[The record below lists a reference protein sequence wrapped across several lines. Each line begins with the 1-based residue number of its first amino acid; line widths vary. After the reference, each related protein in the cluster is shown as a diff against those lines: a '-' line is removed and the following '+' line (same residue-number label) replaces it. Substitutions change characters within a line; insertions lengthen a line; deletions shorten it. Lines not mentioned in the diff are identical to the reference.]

1 MASIYKQDSATVGYR
16 ESQVRGDPGF
26 IQAVNQTP
34 QLEATA
40 RQSQQ
45 QLQSY
50 QEQSDRNA
58 NFAQNNLAR
67 NQRIDEQNAALSSQ
81 ILNANNQ
88 LDAEALRLEHGRKLA
103 AMGLNME
110 QTSRAQ
116 QIQLNQARIQSEQ
129 ITNFGESF
137 IKFSETLWNKRA
149 EQINKENDDI
159 RIKGVLNK
167 LNNIHSPAVTAE
179 VAKQNQLEI
188 QRTQGAAKAEA
199 AAQLFDQQGRPNEA
213 TLIRTNNP
221 FFLQG
226 QAEGRAINASLKY
239 QDYLD
244 GKISKAFQE
253 NKLSRLSPSYQL
265 DLGTILDMS
274 TAEYIKEND
283 LLSVPPSILY
293 KYFGYQQAQV
303 KAAILQ
309 KYNGEARNDVEKAL
323 KSVAVSTVY
332 NRAKIIRTMSPN
344 DQSNELRVL
353 MANTT
358 TAYRGNHVEA
368 GKVLLET
375 LSDEAKISG
384 NADLLTRFMN
394 TDQGNGYRMGDIPE
408 LQPIY
413 DQKMAAFNRAQAALL
428 EDQAQQQVEAV
439 KGNWDGVLATGDVG
453 QIRQARDTL
462 ITQALALRT
471 PEGNALAKDIATYN
485 TDRSALIDEAVRRAI
500 DGNYLPQFL
509 RDNKGRMSKEQFDK
523 LSNQSK
529 LVAKLKETSYKSAL
543 DTLKAEIAFAAGEAN
558 KERQGKGALPP
569 YATRALNDFVKIQ
582 QEKVDGFAKDWMI
595 QNPSGTLKDFQD
607 WLKTQKPAFTHSWQY
622 EIHREH
628 DIPKGMI
635 SLGQNKSNM
644 PLTRQEKIGDKT
656 YLNLMHPKIQRGL
669 ADGSIPA
676 RSLVRADA
684 LVLTPQQIIDAGKQY
699 EATGTWPL
707 LITDITSRSGNNA
720 LVFVRAQAKLHQ
732 MPGSIV
738 EPGNYALP
746 VSSIGQHVSS
756 DAAQQFAK
764 SHGFSPKAAIAYST
778 AIQDESGGDPL
789 RIGDSGDASGI
800 FQWNKRYSPD
810 RVMRLQQFAKAQG
823 KSPSDPA
830 VQLHYS
836 MYEMKT
842 YYPSSW
848 NIFTSA
854 NPTTNQLWRATVNYL
869 GFSPKVFAQ
878 RKASLEANLR

>member
-34 QLEATA
+34 QLEAAA

-45 QLQSY
+45 QLQAY
-50 QEQSDRNA
+50 QEQSGRNA

-88 LDAEALRLEHGRKLA
+88 LDAEALRLAHTRKLA

-149 EQINKENDDI
+149 EQINKENDDL
-159 RIKGVLNK
+159 RLKGVLHE

-244 GKISKAFQE
+244 AKVSKAFQD
-253 NKLSRLSPSYQL
+253 NKLSKLSPSYQL
-265 DLGTILDMS
+265 DIGTILDMS

-309 KYNGEARNDVEKAL
+309 KYNGEARNEVEKAL

-332 NRAKIIRTMSPN
+332 NRAKIVRTMSPN

-368 GKVLLET
+368 GKAVLET
-375 LSDEAKISG
+375 LFDEAKISG

-413 DQKMAAFNRAQAALL
+413 DQKMTAFNRAQAALL

-462 ITQALALRT
+462 IAQALSLRT

-485 TDRSALIDEAVRRAI
+485 TERSPFIDEEVRRAI
-500 DGNYLPQFL
+500 HGNYLPQFL
-509 RDNKGRMSKEQFDK
+509 RDNKGRMSKEQYDK
-523 LSNQSK
+523 LNKQSEQ
-529 LVAKLKETSYKSAL
+529 VGKLKEPAYKALL
-543 DTLKAEIAFAAGEAN
+543 DTFKANIEYVAGDAN
-558 KERQGKGALPP
+558 KEQPKLPGYAQNALKS
-569 YATRALNDFVKIQ
+569 FVKIQ
-582 QEKVDGFAKDWMI
+582 QSKIDGFAKEWIM
-595 QNPSGTLKDFQD
+595 QNPGATPNDFRD
-607 WLKTQKPAFTHSWQY
+607 WLKGWEKSYTDPNQFKIDTEWNM
-622 EIHREH
+622 
-628 DIPKGMI
+628 PKGMM
-635 SLGQNKSNM
+635 SLGQDKVSI
-644 PLTRQEKIGDKT
+644 PLARQEKIGGKT
-656 YLNLMHPKIQRGL
+656 YLNLMNPQLQRGL

-676 RSLVRADA
+676 RAISPTTQIVYSA
-684 LVLTPQQIIDAGKQY
+684 QQIQTATQQY
-699 EATGTWPL
+699 EATGTWPDYMVN
-707 LITDITSRSGNNA
+707 IASRSGRTVKA
-720 LVFVRAQAKLHQ
+720 MVQAQAKIHG
-732 MPGSIV
+732 MSGSIV
-738 EPGNYALP
+738 EPGNYSLTKSSNGQG
-746 VSSIGQHVSS
+746 VSFNAVV
-756 DAAQQFAK
+756 QFGK
-764 SHGFSPKAAIAYST
+764 SNGMSEKGAITLAT
-778 AIQDESGGDPL
+778 MVQDESSGNPIN
-789 RIGDSGDASGI
+789 IGDGGNASGLM
-800 FQWNKRYSPD
+800 QWNKQVSPD
-810 RVMRLQQFAKAQG
+810 RVNRLNAFAAKYG
-823 KSPSDPA
+823 KPVSDPA
-830 VQLHYS
+830 VQLNFAI
-836 MYEMKT
+836 YEMKNF
-842 YYPSSW
+842 YPSTWAVLS
-848 NIFTSA
+848 SR
-854 NPTTNQLWRATVNYL
+854 NPTTNQLWRATVKYL
-869 GFSPKVFAQ
+869 GFHPSVFAQ

>member
-45 QLQSY
+45 QLQAY
-50 QEQSDRNA
+50 QEQSGRNA

-88 LDAEALRLEHGRKLA
+88 LDAEALRLDHTRKLA

-149 EQINKENDDI
+149 EQINKENDDL
-159 RIKGVLNK
+159 RLKGVLHE

-244 GKISKAFQE
+244 AKVSKAFQD
-253 NKLSRLSPSYQL
+253 NKLSKLSPSYQL
-265 DLGTILDMS
+265 DIGTILDMS

-309 KYNGEARNDVEKAL
+309 KYNGEARNEVERAL

-332 NRAKIIRTMSPN
+332 NRAKIVRTMSPN

-368 GKVLLET
+368 GKAVLET
-375 LSDEAKISG
+375 LFDEAKISG

-413 DQKMAAFNRAQAALL
+413 DQKMTAFNRAQAALL
-428 EDQAQQQVEAV
+428 EDQAQQQVESV

-462 ITQALALRT
+462 IAQALSLRT

-485 TDRSALIDEAVRRAI
+485 TERSPLIDEAVRRAI

-558 KERQGKGALPP
+558 KERQGKGALAP
-569 YATRALNDFVKIQ
+569 YATRALNEFVKIQ
-582 QEKVDGFAKDWMI
+582 QQKVEGFSKDWLI
-595 QNPSGTLKDFQD
+595 QNPSATVKDYQD
-607 WLKTQKPAFTHSWQY
+607 WLKSQKPTFTHSWQY
-622 EIHREH
+622 EIHQEH
-628 DIPKGMI
+628 DMPKGMI
-635 SLGQNKSNM
+635 SLGQDKSTI
-644 PLTRQEKIGDKT
+644 PLVRNETIGGKT
-656 YLNLMHPKIQRGL
+656 YLNLLHPKIQRGL

-676 RSLVRADA
+676 RGLVRSDSLVF
-684 LVLTPQQIIDAGKQY
+684 TPQQIKQAGDQF
-699 EATGTWPL
+699 EATGTWPTFV
-707 LITDITSRSGNNA
+707 TDITSRSGNDA
-720 LVFVRAQAKLHQ
+720 FTLIKAQAKLHR

-738 EPGNYALP
+738 MPGNYSLP
-746 VSSIGQHVSS
+746 TSSSGQGVSYNAVV
-756 DAAQQFAK
+756 QF
-764 SHGFSPKAAIAYST
+764 GKANRMSERGAIAFAT
-778 AIQDESGGDPL
+778 MVKDESSGNPRNIGDGGDSFGL
-789 RIGDSGDASGI
+789 M
-800 FQWNKRYSPD
+800 QWNKRYSPD
-810 RVMRLQQFAKAQG
+810 RVKRLNDFATQFG
-823 KSPSDPA
+823 KPVTDPA
-830 VQLHYS
+830 VQLNYAL
-836 MYEMKT
+836 YELQNF
-842 YYPSSW
+842 YPSAWEVLKSP
-848 NIFTSA
+848 
-854 NPTTNQLWRATVNYL
+854 NPTTNQLFRATVQYL
-869 GFSPKVFAQ
+869 GFDKSLEKK
-878 RKASLEANLR
+878 REASLEANLR

>member
-45 QLQSY
+45 QLQAY

-149 EQINKENDDI
+149 EQINKENEDL
-159 RIKGVLNK
+159 RLKGINDS
-167 LNNIHSPAVTAE
+167 LNNIYSPSVTAE
-179 VAKQNQLEI
+179 VSKQSQLEI
-188 QRTQGAAKAEA
+188 IKVQNASKAES

-213 TLIRTNNP
+213 TLIRASNP
-221 FFLQG
+221 FYLQG
-226 QAEGRAINASLKY
+226 QAEGNTIKASLGF
-239 QDYLD
+239 QNDLENR
-244 GKISKAFQE
+244 IAKAFQ
-253 NKLSRLSPSYQL
+253 NGKLSTTSPSFQL
-265 DLGTILDMS
+265 DLGVIIDTG
-274 TAEYIKEND
+274 TKEYLKDNNLVD
-283 LLSVPPSILY
+283 VPPAILY

-303 KAAILQ
+303 KAALLQ
-309 KYNGEARNDVEKAL
+309 KYNGEARNDVEKGL
-323 KSVAVSTVY
+323 KSLAVTVAYS
-332 NRAKIIRTMSPN
+332 RAKSIRNMSPN

-358 TAYRGNHVEA
+358 TAYKGNHIEA
-368 GKVLLET
+368 GKALLET

-413 DQKMAAFNRAQAALL
+413 DQKMSAFNRAQAALL
-428 EDQAQQQVEAV
+428 EDQAKQQVEAV

-453 QIRQARDTL
+453 QIRQSRDTL
-462 ITQALALRT
+462 IAQALALRT

-485 TDRSALIDEAVRRAI
+485 TDRSAYIDEEVRRAI
-500 DGNYLPQFL
+500 QGNYLPQFL

-523 LSNQSK
+523 LNKQSEQ
-529 LVAKLKETSYKSAL
+529 VGKLKEPAYKAL
-543 DTLKAEIAFAAGEAN
+543 IDTFKANIGYAAGDAN
-558 KERQGKGALPP
+558 KEQLKLPGYAQDALKS
-569 YATRALNDFVKIQ
+569 FVKIQ
-582 QEKVDGFAKDWMI
+582 QTKIDGFAKEWIM
-595 QNPSGTLKDFQD
+595 QNPGATPNDLRD
-607 WLKTQKPAFTHSWQY
+607 WLKGWEKSYTDPNQFKIDTEWNM
-622 EIHREH
+622 
-628 DIPKGMI
+628 PKGMM
-635 SLGQNKSNM
+635 SLGQDKVSS
-644 PLTRQEKIGDKT
+644 PLARQEKIGGKT
-656 YLNLMHPKIQRGL
+656 YLNLMNPQLQRGL

-676 RSLVRADA
+676 RAISPTTQIVYSA
-684 LVLTPQQIIDAGKQY
+684 QQLQSATQQY
-699 EATGTWPL
+699 EATGTWPDYMVN
-707 LITDITSRSGNNA
+707 IASRSGRSVKA
-720 LVFVRAQAKLHQ
+720 MVQAQAKIHG
-732 MPGSIV
+732 MSGSIV
-738 EPGNYALP
+738 EPGNYSLP
-746 VSSIGQHVSS
+746 TSSNGQGVSYSAVV
-756 DAAQQFAK
+756 QFAK
-764 SHGFSPKAAIAYST
+764 ANRMSEKGAIAFAT
-778 AIQDESGGDPL
+778 MVKDESSGNPRNVGDGGDSFGL
-789 RIGDSGDASGI
+789 M
-800 FQWNKRYSPD
+800 QWNNRYSPD
-810 RVMRLQQFAKAQG
+810 RVKRLNTFAAKVG
-823 KSPSDPA
+823 KPVTDPA
-830 VQLHYS
+830 VQLNYAL
-836 MYEMKT
+836 YELKNF
-842 YYPSSW
+842 YPSAWEVLKSR
-848 NIFTSA
+848 
-854 NPTTNQLWRATVNYL
+854 NPTTNQLFRATVEYL
-869 GFSPKVFAQ
+869 GFDKSLEAR

>member
-45 QLQSY
+45 QLQAY

-88 LDAEALRLEHGRKLA
+88 LDAEALRLEHSRKLA

-159 RIKGVLNK
+159 RIKGVLNE

-253 NKLSRLSPSYQL
+253 NKLSKLSPSYQL

-332 NRAKIIRTMSPN
+332 NRAKIVRTMSPN

-368 GKVLLET
+368 GKALLET

-462 ITQALALRT
+462 IAQALALRT

-485 TDRSALIDEAVRRAI
+485 TERSPLIDEAVRRAI

-523 LSNQSK
+523 LNKQSEQ
-529 LVAKLKETSYKSAL
+529 VGKLKEPAYKALIDTFKANISY
-543 DTLKAEIAFAAGEAN
+543 AASDAN
-558 KERQGKGALPP
+558 KEQLKLP
-569 YATRALNDFVKIQ
+569 AIAQDALNSFVKIQ
-582 QEKVDGFAKDWMI
+582 QSKIEGFAKEWIM
-595 QNPSGTLKDFQD
+595 QNPGATPNDLRD
-607 WLKTQKPAFTHSWQY
+607 WLKGWEKSYTDPNQFKVNTQWNL
-622 EIHREH
+622 
-628 DIPKGMI
+628 PKGMM
-635 SLGQNKSNM
+635 SLGQEAASI
-644 PLTRQEKIGDKT
+644 PLVRKENIAGKE
-656 YLNLMHPKIQRGL
+656 YLNLMNPQLQRGL

-676 RSLVRADA
+676 RAISA
-684 LVLTPQQIIDAGKQY
+684 TTHIIFSQQQIKEASEQY
-699 EATGTWPL
+699 TATGTWPRNMA
-707 LITDITSRSGNNA
+707 DIASRSGHSVKFM
-720 LVFVRAQAKLHQ
+720 LQAQAKIHG
-732 MPGSIV
+732 MSGSIV
-738 EPGNYALP
+738 EPGNYSLP
-746 VSSIGQHVSS
+746 TSPNGQGVSYNAVV
-756 DAAQQFAK
+756 QF
-764 SHGFSPKAAIAYST
+764 GKANRMSEKGAIAFAT
-778 AIQDESGGDPL
+778 MVHDESSGNPRNVGDGGDSFGL
-789 RIGDSGDASGI
+789 M
-800 FQWNKRYSPD
+800 QWNNRYSPD
-810 RVMRLQQFAKAQG
+810 RVQRLNTFATKVG
-823 KSPSDPA
+823 KPVTDPA
-830 VQLHYS
+830 VQLNFAL
-836 MYEMKT
+836 YELKNF
-842 YYPSSW
+842 YPSAWEVLKSR
-848 NIFTSA
+848 
-854 NPTTNQLWRATVNYL
+854 NPTTNQLFRATVQYL
-869 GFSPKVFAQ
+869 GFDSRLEAK